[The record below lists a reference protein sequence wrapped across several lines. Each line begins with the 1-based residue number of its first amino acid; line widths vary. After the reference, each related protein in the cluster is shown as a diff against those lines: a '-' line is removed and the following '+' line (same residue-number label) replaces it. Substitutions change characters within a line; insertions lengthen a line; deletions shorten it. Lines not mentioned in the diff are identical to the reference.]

1 MEKGFKKAK
10 HDVIA
15 ALEAGDYQHA
25 SRGSIDV
32 KNLLATGEISAQEVI
47 SIIKKCSGTQHS
59 CSPHHSVPSIEV
71 HVLKTGT
78 WYIKFY
84 FIDPSAWFISV
95 HR

>member
-32 KNLLATGEISAQEVI
+32 KNLLATGEVSAQEVI

-71 HVLKTGT
+71 HVLKIGK